1 MIWYVYLIQSEKDNS
16 IYTGIT
22 LDVETRLQAHN
33 NNRGARY
40 TKGRG
45 PFILL
50 KVFQVANK
58 SLALKLEYKIKKLS
72 KKEKLQLI

>member
-58 SLALKLEYKIKKLS
+58 SLALKLEYKIKKIS